1 VLIQIRWSSSTH
13 TNQSKLSRHSFTPH
27 AALILKFTAP
37 HPHPVAA
44 GCRSHQALLPFLEPL
59 PSDAY
64 INRSSPPI
72 LRIRQPPKE
81 IPLPPL
87 LNVEDRCPPPP
98 SSLYFSPN
106 FWPPPVLDPSPIS
119 PEQVTTPTPT
129 ACRSAVSTPHLPPTG
144 VPLPP
149 WLFGELLSPHC
160 GKMDSSWRPPPP
172 GSPPTAS
179 GQPGRHCGR
188 CQGQRPPS
196 RGRGAWGRS

>member
-87 LNVEDRCPPPP
+87 LNVEDRCPPPRP
-98 SSLYFSPN
+98 LSISLQIFGLHPCLIPPRSPLSRS
-106 FWPPPVLDPSPIS
+106 PPPQLAGAPCPHHIYHR
-119 PEQVTTPTPT
+119 PE
-129 ACRSAVSTPHLPPTG
+129 CRCRHGCSVS
-144 VPLPP
+144 
-149 WLFGELLSPHC
+149 S
-160 GKMDSSWRPPPP
+160 
-172 GSPPTAS
+172 
-179 GQPGRHCGR
+179 
-188 CQGQRPPS
+188 
-196 RGRGAWGRS
+196 